1 MFTKHKAY
9 LNKLTDRFVDK
20 LPNVMTVE
28 DANGVYQYH
37 DVYCSL
43 KDGACGWSVY
53 TTYEDDNDR
62 GTLHVAFTD
71 QDHIITRT
79 IRMNAEFDRV
89 LLELVVYDM
98 LSNYLALLDKLA
110 EIAEVQPELDLGE

>member
-9 LNKLTDRFVDK
+9 LSKLTDRFVDK

-28 DANGVYQYH
+28 DDEGVYQYH

-53 TTYEDDNDR
+53 TTYEDDDDR